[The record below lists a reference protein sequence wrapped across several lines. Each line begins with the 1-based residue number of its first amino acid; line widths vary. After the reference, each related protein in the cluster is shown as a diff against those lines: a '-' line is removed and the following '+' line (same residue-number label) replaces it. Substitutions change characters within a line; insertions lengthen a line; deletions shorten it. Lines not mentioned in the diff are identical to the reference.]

1 MLIREIEL
9 TNVKSYRHQRM
20 EFLPGVNG
28 IIGENGSGKSTIIE
42 AIGYVLFGFLPYRN
56 RDYFLRRGAKKG
68 SVRLVVEGDDGATYE
83 LVRGV
88 GSNSTYTL
96 SCPREGIEVSG
107 VHDVGYVIAERLL
120 PAIPQGQ
127 LAPMFEQLIGVPQ
140 GSFFSTFLLRPALRK
155 EQFNRIL
162 RVDEYDRAY
171 ENLRDVES
179 DVREE
184 ISSLRQRAA
193 ELEALT
199 REHPSLVEADRVLRH
214 MLRESRAELEECRS
228 WVDATRQWLEELE
241 QVVDDIRSVR
251 HEIELAMKEAEGT
264 RGELEVVSREFE
276 ETKRARERI
285 KQLEPQFLEHEKLQ
299 KEIERLEEAQ
309 RRMEKLMRMRERC
322 GAVASQLAA
331 RLEGRE
337 RLEQRRRELEERC
350 MQLETAPEQL
360 SSLTAARESL
370 MGLGLRRD
378 ELRRDIQRTEEQL
391 SELDCLSRELEELKS
406 SLLSL
411 RELSE
416 QEGELSEELARVR
429 ALAAQM
435 DSEKRQ
441 LEERMRISGRGRECP
456 ILEHTECPMVES
468 FERYFEEEIA
478 LRERRTEEAR
488 AKMEVLEE
496 RLAALGEPTRRAAQL
511 EGEME
516 EKRRRLSLLSSLKE
530 ELSSKRRELAEV
542 ERAIWEAAHEL
553 GAPLF
558 ASDIAS
564 LMEHVEERL
573 EKVRAE
579 VDELRRCQM
588 ELSSVKGELS
598 KMDELE
604 ARLHTANQRLSE
616 IDRSLDEVRG
626 VPEQLSQSK
635 RRLSELEQ
643 PYREY
648 IAEMERARM
657 YEKLRI
663 QRMELEMRLHSLLS
677 RVDELQRTYESL
689 VEHYSDE
696 EHLDAYQSLVH
707 MEERCAHLESA
718 VELLDV
724 RRAGVLKRLAHME
737 ELLRDLSSVREQLE
751 ERESMH
757 AFVQFVREAL
767 RRAAPLVIR
776 RVVRDVSEEA
786 NGIFCEAMGSYT
798 QQLIW
803 SDDESSLY
811 DIQLKE
817 GGEVRS
823 FRQLSGGE
831 QMCASIAVRLALLKM
846 LSDSD
851 VVFLDEPTANLDEQ
865 RRENL
870 SDEVLSITGFE
881 QIFVITHD
889 DSFSDKYDHTVH
901 LRKVD
906 GESVVEQ
913 LMRPLS

>member
-1 MLIREIEL
+1 VLIREIEL

-28 IIGENGSGKSTIIE
+28 IIGENGSGKSTILE
-42 AIGYVLFGFLPYRN
+42 AIGYVLFDFLPYRK
-56 RDYFLRRGAKKG
+56 RDFLRRGAKNG
-68 SVRLVVEGDDGATYE
+68 SVRLVVEGDDGAIYE
-83 LVRGV
+83 IVRGV
-88 GSNSTYTL
+88 GSNTTYTL
-96 SCPREGIEVSG
+96 SCPRNGIDVSG
-107 VHDVGYVIAERLL
+107 VQDVKHVIAERLL
-120 PAIPQGQ
+120 PAIPQKQ
-127 LAPMFEQLIGVPQ
+127 LSPMFEQLIGVPQ
-140 GSFFSTFLLRPALRK
+140 GSFFSTFLLPPASRK

-171 ENLRDVES
+171 ENLREVEA
-179 DVREE
+179 DVRED
-184 ISSLRQRAA
+184 ISALSQRAA

-199 REHPSLVEADRVLRH
+199 REYPSLVEADRVLRR
-214 MLRESRAELEECRS
+214 MLREGRAELEECRS

-241 QVVDDIRSVR
+241 QVVDDIRNTK
-251 HEIELAMKEAEGT
+251 HEMELAMKEAEGT
-264 RGELEVVSREFE
+264 RGELEVVGREFE
-276 ETKRARERI
+276 EAKKARERL

-299 KEIERLEEAQ
+299 KEIERLEEA
-309 RRMEKLMRMRERC
+309 RREMEELLRMKERC
-322 GAVASQLAA
+322 GAVASELAA

-337 RLEQRRRELEERC
+337 RLEQRRRALEERC
-350 MQLETAPEQL
+350 RQLDTAPEQL
-360 SSLTAARESL
+360 SSLTAVRERL
-370 MGLGLRRD
+370 MELGLRRD
-378 ELRRDIQRTEEQL
+378 ELTRDIQRTEQQL
-391 SELDCLSRELEELKS
+391 SELDCLSRELKQLES
-406 SLLSL
+406 TLLSL
-411 RELSE
+411 RELSK
-416 QEGELSEELARVR
+416 QERELSEELARVR

-468 FERYFEEEIA
+468 FERYFEREIA

-488 AKMEVLEE
+488 ARMAVLE
-496 RLAALGEPTRRAAQL
+496 RKLAALGEPTRRAAQL

-516 EKRRRLSLLSSLKE
+516 EKRRRLSLLSSLRE
-530 ELSSKRRELAEV
+530 ELSSKKQELAEV
-542 ERAIWEAAHEL
+542 ERAIWRAADEL
-553 GAPLF
+553 GVPIL
-558 ASDIAS
+558 ASDITS
-564 LMEHVEERL
+564 LMEHVEERV
-573 EKVRAE
+573 EEARAG

-588 ELSSVKGELS
+588 ELSSVEEELS
-598 KMDELE
+598 EMEELE
-604 ARLHTANQRLSE
+604 ARLHTVNQRLSG
-616 IDRSLDEVRG
+616 IDRSLEEMRE
-626 VPEQLSQSK
+626 VPERLSQSK
-635 RRLSELEQ
+635 RRLAELEQ

-648 IAEMERARM
+648 IAEMERARR
-657 YEKLRI
+657 YEELHTR
-663 QRMELEMRLHSLLS
+663 RMELEMRLQVLRSKTE
-677 RVDELQRTYESL
+677 ELQRNYEQL

-707 MEERCAHLESA
+707 MEERRAQLERA
-718 VELLDV
+718 VELLDD

-737 ELLRDLSSVREQLE
+737 ELVEELTSVREQLE
-751 ERESMH
+751 ERERMH
-757 AFVQFVREAL
+757 AFVQFVRETL

-786 NGIFCEAMGSYT
+786 NQIFCEAMGSYT

-803 SDDESSLY
+803 SDDERSLY
-811 DIQLKE
+811 DIQLRE
-817 GGEVRS
+817 GAEVRS

-870 SDEVLSITGFE
+870 SDEVLSIRGFE

-906 GESVVEQ
+906 GESVVSSSK
-913 LMRPLS
+913 RTPF